1 MPRTLVAVVLCAV
14 IACTVACGR
23 SAART
28 PGDPTLDLN
37 VGGTQR
43 HYLIHRPAAPRLGRI
58 PAVLVFHGGGGT
70 ARYMADRSGF
80 DRLADDSG
88 FLAVYPDGIDKSWND
103 GRGGDTRA
111 GALGVDDVGFV
122 SSLIDRLVADE
133 NVDPA
138 RIFATG
144 MSNGAMFTE
153 DLGCR
158 LSAKLA
164 AIAPVAGTLPAADAP
179 DCAPTHP
186 LPVLEIHGTADPV
199 VPYQGGVVR
208 VTSGNLGGSGSSP
221 VLSTDATQQ
230 LWRAKNGCGQPD
242 TANLP
247 SRTDDGTSVTTYT
260 AACAGGTSV
269 VLYSVTG
276 GGHSWPGGQQYLP
289 AALIGPVSHQFDATE
304 TIWRFFAA
312 VHP

>member
-1 MPRTLVAVVLCAV
+1 
-14 IACTVACGR
+14 
-23 SAART
+23 
-28 PGDPTLDLN
+28 
-37 VGGTQR
+37 
-43 HYLIHRPAAPRLGRI
+43 
-58 PAVLVFHGGGGT
+58 
-70 ARYMADRSGF
+70 MADRSGF